1 VSETTATS
9 GTTANDRPDSRGG
22 RAGGRKTAVVAALVA
37 LVAGACASTAIV
49 MTRADAKND
58 DPSMAAPA
66 TVAVATTTPPTTAKR
81 APVTPTTVPLP
92 VPENPPA
99 DPYAAV
105 PVTQIGTIEIPKI
118 GLSHPVYE
126 GITLTVIDN
135 GPGHWPGTALP
146 GQLGNTVFPG
156 HRVTH
161 SHPFLDL
168 DLLAPGDEV
177 IFHMADGDFTYAV
190 TGTQIVTPKDL
201 WVVDQTR
208 EKTMTLIACHPKH
221 SAQQRI
227 VVKGK
232 LVRSTPSAA
241 VVAGARDASQRAAR
255 AGL

>member
-1 VSETTATS
+1 VSD
-9 GTTANDRPDSRGG
+9 GNDK
-22 RAGGRKTAVVAALVA
+22 RAVRQRRRFAVVAGIVA

-49 MTRADAKND
+49 ITRADARDD
-58 DPSMAAPA
+58 DPSMASAVVS
-66 TVAVATTTPPTTAKR
+66 TVASSTTLPPTTAKR
-81 APVTPTTVPLP
+81 APVTTTTVPLP
-92 VPENPPA
+92 VPEAPPA
-99 DPYAAV
+99 DPYANV

-118 GLSHPVYE
+118 GLVHPVYE
-126 GITLTVIDN
+126 GITLTVIDH
-135 GPGHWPGTALP
+135 GPGHWPGSAMP
-146 GQLGNTVFPG
+146 GHLGNAVFPG

-161 SHPFLDL
+161 THPFLNL

-221 SAQQRI
+221 SAAQRI